1 VIPVQIYRRTSIIW
15 TIFTTLIGVM
25 AFLALVMAL
34 SLLEPSLHNPYFT
47 SLVTLL
53 QDNFLYLLI
62 VFLLLVTGQVFD
74 RFTFPFNLPGPLF
87 NAIAGVFLVLVM
99 FNVFTWVDSISGS
112 HFFPN
117 LEVLR
122 ILLYF
127 LVFLIVFIGGYFKV
141 FGDLLTY
148 SRQLERKKE
157 AAPASPDVKS
167 WDDIGNEFRQLVYD
181 LLHRMREEIRHPPK

>member
-1 VIPVQIYRRTSIIW
+1 LAVLLYRRRSIIW
-15 TIFTTLIGVM
+15 TLFTTLIGVM

-34 SLLEPSLHNPYFT
+34 SLLEPSLHNPYFS
-47 SLVTLL
+47 SLVILL

-62 VFLLLVTGQVFD
+62 VFLLLMTGQVFD

-87 NAIAGVFLVLVM
+87 NAIASVFLVLVM
-99 FNVFTWVDSISGS
+99 FNVFTWVDSLSGS

-148 SRQLERKKE
+148 SRHVERTKE
-157 AAPASPDVKS
+157 AAPASPDAKS
-167 WDDIGNEFRQLVYD
+167 WDDIGNEFRELVYD
-181 LLHRMREEIRHPPK
+181 LIHRMRDEIRRPLK